1 MADLAVDRNG
11 RSTVS
16 EPLIFVFN
24 VALQE
29 GKMDDYRAYAD
40 ELIEFVEKNE
50 PRLIS
55 FEVYANDEGTQA
67 TNVFVHPD
75 AESEDF
81 HMQVAAD
88 KINEGNQF
96 VDFARMTIDVYGKPS
111 GAVLQQL
118 RQMADS
124 GVPVR
129 VNSLHLGGFMRQ
141 SI

>member
-1 MADLAVDRNG
+1 VTWPWTRNG
-11 RSTVS
+11 RNTVS
-16 EPLIFVFN
+16 KPLIFVFN

-29 GKMDDYRAYAD
+29 GMLDDYKAYAS
-40 ELIEFVEKNE
+40 ELIDFIEKSE
-50 PRLIS
+50 PRLVS

-81 HMQVAAD
+81 HLQVAAD
-88 KINEGNQF
+88 KINEGYQF
-96 VDFARMTIDVYGKPS
+96 LDFTRMTIDVYGKPS